1 MLGFNEQLL
10 ANKTILVTGA
20 GKGIG
25 RACAELAAACGA
37 NVLAVARTKDDLESL
52 YDKYPNHIRIWV
64 ADVTSNEFIKDL
76 ESLKELHG
84 VINNVGTNRVGQ
96 FGEQSDEDLDVVVD
110 LNLKSLYRTAKAA
123 LKPLLK
129 SGGGS
134 IVNMS
139 SQMGFVGSPGRTLY
153 CMSKHGVEGLTKSM
167 GVELASKGVR
177 VNSVAPT
184 FVLTP
189 MTEPMLQN
197 PEFKDFVFNMIP
209 MKKLATVDDVANSC
223 VFLLSDLSA
232 MITGSCIKVDG
243 GWTAQ

>member
-10 ANKTILVTGA
+10 ANKSIVVTGA

-25 RACAELAAACGA
+25 RACAEMAAACGA
-37 NVLAVARTKDDLESL
+37 NVIAVARTESDLVSL
-52 YDKYPNHIRIWV
+52 AKLYPNNIETWALDINSD
-64 ADVTSNEFIKDL
+64 AFLTKL
-76 ESLKELHG
+76 KSLNELHG
-84 VINNVGTNRVGQ
+84 LVNNVGTNKVASIIDQ
-96 FGEQSDEDLDVVVD
+96 PEEDLDTVVD

-123 LKPLLK
+123 LVPLLK
-129 SGGGS
+129 TGNGS

-189 MTEPMLQN
+189 MTEPMFEN
-197 PEFKDFVFNMIP
+197 SEFKEFVFNMIP
-209 MKKLATVDDVANSC
+209 MKKIAATNDIANSC
-223 VFLLSDLSA
+223 IFLLSELSA
-232 MITGSCIKVDG
+232 MITGTCIKVDG